1 MQTQT
6 LQRPVKFSSFRNF
19 LQPAIGLLVIY
30 LIFRYFDPDK
40 IFYYVQTIN
49 REQFIKAVVCLLL
62 IIPLASL
69 RLKFHSASF
78 GYQKKFSTCV
88 RTVFAGLSINMIVP
102 AKAGD
107 FAKAGFLHEKNDNW
121 KDLIGICLVERVFD
135 VFCLGLIG
143 LSTAAI
149 LEFNILT
156 YASVLMVLAASLI
169 FIIILLNS
177 KLIEKLKFV
186 SFEKIVGNFKSD
198 VRIIFKPL
206 AFSFLCSLNNAIL
219 LGFLFRS
226 IEQSTEILKPI
237 AVLPI
242 ATLASAIPITPMG
255 FGTRDGAFL
264 FFLSD
269 FIMPEKILAASL
281 LYILLSQVT
290 LGIIGLFVFLK
301 RGDNRYKEPSLS

>member
-1 MQTQT
+1 M
-6 LQRPVKFSSFRNF
+6 
-19 LQPAIGLLVIY
+19 
-30 LIFRYFDPDK
+30 FRYFDPDK
-40 IFYYVQTIN
+40 IFHYVQTIN

-78 GYQKKFSTCV
+78 GYQKEFSTCV
-88 RTVFAGLSINMIVP
+88 KSVFAGLSINMIVP

-121 KDLIGICLVERVFD
+121 KDLIGICLVEKIFD

-143 LSTAAI
+143 LSVATI
-149 LEFNILT
+149 IEFKII
-156 YASVLMVLAASLI
+156 YYPSVLMIAAATFI
-169 FIIILLNS
+169 FFIILWNS

-186 SFEKIVGNFKSD
+186 SFEKIVSNFKCHR
-198 VRIIFKPL
+198 RILFNPL
-206 AFSFLCSLNNAIL
+206 AFSFLCSLNNAL
-219 LGFLFRS
+219 FLGFLFKS

-242 ATLASAIPITPMG
+242 ATLASALPITPMG
-255 FGTRDGAFL
+255 LGTRDGAFL

-281 LYILLSQVT
+281 LYILLSQVA
-290 LGIIGLFVFLK
+290 LGIIGLFVFFK
-301 RGDNRYKEPSLS
+301 RGDNYY